1 MEFNVADLVE
11 AACDR
16 VPEREILICGDSRV
30 LFKDLDLRAN
40 RLANYLRSI
49 GVEPGQ
55 HIGVYAQNCVEWVEG
70 MLAAYKIRA
79 VPINVNYRYVED
91 ELHYIFDNADIVA
104 LVFHREY
111 ADRAAN
117 IKDRLPNL
125 KTYIAFG
132 EGNEDACAKLGAV
145 DYEESLAQS
154 SPDRNFG
161 ARSSDDTYVLYT
173 GGTTGMPK
181 GVIWTHKD
189 VIFALGGG
197 IDPYTGVPAEK
208 PEDFQDKIKADG
220 EGMLKQLPMAP
231 LMHGAAQWNVL
242 SQLFVGNPVFLVP
255 GGFEAHKCWEIVQ
268 HEGINAIMITGDA
281 TARPLMDALKE
292 KKYEIPS
299 LAVLVSSAAIFSPS
313 VKLEFLEY
321 KEGLILMDATGSSE
335 QGMTGKLMVTKEGLL
350 QEIEEKKQGKVEKS
364 RGVKIAPG
372 PDVAVLDENWM
383 PLPPGSEV
391 IGKLARSGNIPS
403 GYYKDPV
410 KSAETFVSDANGKR
424 WSVAGDLA
432 CMDADGTIVMLGR
445 GSTSINS
452 GGEKIY
458 PEEVEGALKSHP
470 AIFDA
475 LVVGVPDE
483 RWGQRVTAVVQCREG
498 KSVCLADIDNH
509 CRTHVAGYKV
519 PRELH
524 LVDEVKRAP
533 SGKPDYRWAK
543 EVALDG
549 SSKVS

>member
-1 MEFNVADLVE
+1 DLVE

-16 VPEREILICGDSRV
+16 VPDREILICGESRV
-30 LFKDLDLRAN
+30 VFKDLDARAN
-40 RLANYLRSI
+40 RLANYLHSI
-49 GVEPGQ
+49 GIEAGQ
-55 HIGVYAQNCVEWVEG
+55 HIGIYAQNCVEWVEA

-91 ELHYIFDNADIVA
+91 ELHYIFDNADLVA
-104 LVFHREY
+104 LIFHREY

-117 IKDRLPNL
+117 IQERLPKL
-125 KTYIAFG
+125 KSYIAFG
-132 EGNEDACAKLGAV
+132 EGNEADCEKLGAV
-145 DYEESLAQS
+145 DYEEALAKS
-154 SPDRNFG
+154 SPERKFEV
-161 ARSSDDTYVLYT
+161 RSGDDSYMLYT

-181 GVIWTHKD
+181 GVMWKQVDI
-189 VIFALGGG
+189 IFALGGA
-197 IDPYTGVPAEK
+197 IDPYTSVRAEK
-208 PEDFQDKIKADG
+208 PEDMQDKIKADG
-220 EGMLKQLPMAP
+220 EGMLRQLPMAP

-242 SQLFVGNPVFLVP
+242 SQLFIGNPCFMLP
-255 GGFEAHKCWEIVQ
+255 GGFEAHKCWEIVER
-268 HEGINAIMITGDA
+268 EGINAIMITGDA

-292 KKYEIPS
+292 KKYPIPS
-299 LAVLVSSAAIFSPS
+299 LAVIVSSAAIFSPS

-335 QGMTGKLMVTKEGLL
+335 QGMTGKLMVTREGLL
-350 QEIEEKKQGKVEKS
+350 QEIEEKKQGHVEKS

-372 PDVAVLDENWM
+372 PDVAVLDENWNTISA
-383 PLPPGSEV
+383 GSDV

-410 KSAETFVSDANGKR
+410 KSAETFISDPNGKR

-432 CMDADGTIVMLGR
+432 CVEADGTIVMLGR

-470 AIFDA
+470 AVFDA

-483 RWGQRVTAVVQCREG
+483 RWGQRVAAVVQCRAGE
-498 KSVCLADIDNH
+498 SVNLDEVDAH
-509 CRTHVAGYKV
+509 CRKHVAGYKV

-524 LVDEVKRAP
+524 IVEQVKRAP

-543 EVALDG
+543 EMAEEG
-549 SSKVS
+549 GSKVS

>member
-11 AACDR
+11 AACDQ
-16 VPEREILICGDSRV
+16 VPDREILICGDTRV
-30 LFKDLDLRAN
+30 VFKDLDARAN
-40 RLANYLRSI
+40 RLANHLSSI
-49 GVEPGQ
+49 GIKPGD
-55 HIGVYAQNCVEWVEG
+55 HLGIYAQNCVEWVEG

-79 VPINVNYRYVED
+79 VPVNVNYRYVED
-91 ELHYIFDNADIVA
+91 ELHYIFDNADMVA
-104 LVFHREY
+104 LILHREY

-117 IKDRLPNL
+117 LKDRLPNL
-125 KTYIAFG
+125 KNYIAFG
-132 EGNEDACAKLGAV
+132 EGNDEACAKLGAM
-145 DYEESLAQS
+145 DYEEAMAGS
-154 SPDRNFG
+154 SPERNFG
-161 ARSSDDTYVLYT
+161 PRSGDDSYVLYT

-181 GVIWTHKD
+181 GVMWKHKD

-197 IDPYTGVPAEK
+197 IDPYTGVAAEK
-208 PEDFQDKIKADG
+208 PEDMQAKIKADG
-220 EGMLKQLPMAP
+220 EGMLRQLPMAP

-242 SQLFVGNPVFLVP
+242 GQLFIGNPCYMVP
-255 GGFEAHKCWEIVQ
+255 GGFEAHKCWEIVER
-268 HEGINAIMITGDA
+268 EGINAIMITGDA
-281 TARPLMDALKE
+281 TARPLMDALLE
-292 KKYEIPS
+292 KKYPIPS
-299 LAVLVSSAAIFSPS
+299 LAVIASSAAIFSPS
-313 VKLEFLEY
+313 VKLQFLEY
-321 KEGLILMDATGSSE
+321 KDGLILMDATGSSE

-372 PDVAVLDENWM
+372 PDVAVLDENWD
-383 PLPPGSEV
+383 PIPAGSET
-391 IGKLARSGNIPS
+391 IGKLARCGNIPS

-410 KSAETFVSDANGKR
+410 KSAETFITDSHGVG

-432 CMDADGTIVMLGR
+432 CVEADGTIVMLGR

-458 PEEVEGALKSHP
+458 PEEVEGALKGHP
-470 AIFDA
+470 AVFDA

-483 RWGQRVTAVVQCREG
+483 RWGQRVAAVVQCREG
-498 KSVCLADIDNH
+498 KSISCEDVAKH

-524 LVDEVKRAP
+524 LVKEVKRAP

-543 EVALDG
+543 EVALEG
-549 SSKVS
+549 TFKVD